1 MKYILSKKANNN
13 LVNIWEY
20 TFENWSIEQADR
32 YIRIISSK
40 FKEICKNLDLGKNY
54 KGVRK
59 NYRGLAVKSHII
71 FYKIRDEKIIDVI
84 RVLHQRIDLI
94 NRIEES

>member
-32 YIRIISSK
+32 YIRII
-40 FKEICKNLDLGKNY
+40 
-54 KGVRK
+54 
-59 NYRGLAVKSHII
+59 
-71 FYKIRDEKIIDVI
+71 
-84 RVLHQRIDLI
+84 
-94 NRIEES
+94 